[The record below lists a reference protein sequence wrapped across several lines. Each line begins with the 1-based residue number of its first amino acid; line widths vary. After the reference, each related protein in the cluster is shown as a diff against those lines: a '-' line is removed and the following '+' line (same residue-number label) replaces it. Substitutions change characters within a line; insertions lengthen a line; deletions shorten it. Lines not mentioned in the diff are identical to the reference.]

1 MKLYEAGALNKR
13 VMDKATLVEQN
24 TYIPSHKEIDK
35 YENDTVPIPVAK
47 PKNPHVDEPALMLMK
62 LWEGLINILELL
74 ILEWYGYTLI

>member
-1 MKLYEAGALNKR
+1 MKNQYSEPISLAEKNSLVQRTMKLYEAGALNKR

-47 PKNPHVDEPALMLMK
+47 PKK
-62 LWEGLINILELL
+62 S
-74 ILEWYGYTLI
+74 TC

>member
-1 MKLYEAGALNKR
+1 
-13 VMDKATLVEQN
+13 MDKATLVEQN

-47 PKNPHVDEPALMLMK
+47 LKIHMLTNLLLMLMK